1 MNIADK
7 LMQIANNQK
16 KVYDKGFA
24 DGSAEAQA
32 ISNGAFWDAYQENGN
47 RTDYQNAFSGRGWTE
62 ETFKPK
68 YDIIVSNAYM
78 LFRYCGI
85 KDLGEALRKAG
96 VRLVIQHNQMSMT
109 FNNTLLEVIYGIEF
123 PTTFTSLNS
132 CFHYNSYLRE
142 IRVPIPVMETTDM
155 NAFANCHELREVS
168 FSGAIGKSLNLQWS
182 RFLSYASIVNIFQT
196 LSSNVSGQTLTLSEE
211 AVADAFDGIDS
222 QEWTDLVAT
231 KSNWKITLI

>member
-155 NAFANCHELREVS
+155 NAFANCHELREVR

>member
-1 MNIADK
+1 MNISDK
-7 LMQIANNQK
+7 LTQIANNQK

-24 DGSAEAQA
+24 EGSAEAQA

-109 FNNTLLEVIYGIEF
+109 FNNTLLEVIDGVEF
-123 PTTFTSLNS
+123 PTTFTSINS
-132 CFHYNSYLRE
+132 CFHYNAYLRE
-142 IRVPIPVMETTDM
+142 IRVPIPVMETTDV
-155 NAFANCHELREVS
+155 NAFASCRELREVR
-168 FSGAIGKSLNLQWS
+168 FSGAIGKSLDLQLS
-182 RFLSYASIVNIFQT
+182 RFLSYASIVNIIET
-196 LSSNVSGQTLTLSEE
+196 LSPNVTGQTLTISEE
-211 AVADAFDGIDS
+211 AMADAFGDINSPEFDA
-222 QEWTDLVAT
+222 LVAT
-231 KSNWKITLI
+231 KPNWKITLI